1 MKYDTQEMAEV
12 LCKTASVEY
21 NSDLEKL
28 LYHLDVQ
35 AQNPYNA
42 DFRRTVWLSLQ
53 KCVRSW
59 KNDNV
64 LSS

>member
-12 LCKTASVEY
+12 LCKTAGVEY
-21 NSDLEKL
+21 SSDLENL

-42 DFRRTVWLSLQ
+42 DFWRTGLAIIAEVCEEL
-53 KCVRSW
+53 KKR
-59 KNDNV
+59 
-64 LSS
+64 